1 MGSGCSSCTDS
12 KTVSAQDLAAEENG
26 QQNAKENNGF
36 SPTSSPIGNVD
47 KHSDVTLRQKTDGH
61 VNEPVDSELVEHAK
75 RLSNRLSCLVVPL
88 TASISAC
95 ASEAIEEEEK
105 IPSTEEISSA
115 ISKAVS
121 GGVYLFINEL
131 KANFSVKWTKI

>member
-61 VNEPVDSELVEHAK
+61 VNEPVDGELVEQAK
-75 RLSNRLSCLVVPL
+75 RLSNRLSCLVVPP
-88 TASISAC
+88 TASISAG
-95 ASEAIEEEEK
+95 ASEAIEEEK
-105 IPSTEEISSA
+105 IPSTEEISCA

-131 KANFSVKWTKI
+131 KANFSVKWTKT